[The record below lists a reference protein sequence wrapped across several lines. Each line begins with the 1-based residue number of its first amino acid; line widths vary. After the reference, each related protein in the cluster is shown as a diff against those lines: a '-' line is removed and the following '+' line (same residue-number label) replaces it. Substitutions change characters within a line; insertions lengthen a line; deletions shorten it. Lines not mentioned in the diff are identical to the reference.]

1 MCDTRA
7 MCAQDILDWRTSR
20 AHLYWRL
27 QRLLLEEDV
36 KRKIRAANP
45 DMRNGQ
51 LKSMIRRWFIEAKGT
66 VNVGSSLA
74 LSSCAFRCCC
84 CSDVIAG
91 VVHVCMLCLCVGVRV
106 GEEP

>member
-1 MCDTRA
+1 MY
-7 MCAQDILDWRTSR
+7 AQDILDWRTSR

-74 LSSCAFRCCC
+74 LSSFASRRCC

-91 VVHVCMLCLCVGVRV
+91 VVHVRVLFLCAGVRV

>member
-1 MCDTRA
+1 MY
-7 MCAQDILDWRTSR
+7 AQDILDWRTSR

-74 LSSCAFRCCC
+74 RPSAKHQKDCFCDIKPTLSVA
-84 CSDVIAG
+84 
-91 VVHVCMLCLCVGVRV
+91 
-106 GEEP
+106 